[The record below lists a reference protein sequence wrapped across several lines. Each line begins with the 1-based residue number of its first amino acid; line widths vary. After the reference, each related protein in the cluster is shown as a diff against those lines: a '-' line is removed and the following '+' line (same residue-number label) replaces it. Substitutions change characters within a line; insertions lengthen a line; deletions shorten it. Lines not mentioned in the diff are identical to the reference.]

1 MVRPHEYHDS
11 VRLMQ
16 VSEQVRK
23 EESVQETIMMMAT
36 DNNKKILAAV
46 GLHTAEVET
55 AGADDL
61 VIAIVAGSEEDA
73 DKAMDNINRL
83 LVERASG
90 ASYAYRSLETAL
102 GALPEANLAL
112 ISIPGKYAAA
122 EARASIGTRPA
133 CDALQRQRCHRR

>member
-16 VSEQVRK
+16 VSEQARK
-23 EESVQETIMMMAT
+23 EESVQETILMMAT

-46 GLHTAEVET
+46 GLHTAEVEA

-61 VIAIVAGSEEDA
+61 VIAIVAGSEKDA

-112 ISIPGKYAAA
+112 ISIPGEYAAA
-122 EARASIGTRPA
+122 EARR
-133 CDALQRQRCHRR
+133 ALEHGLHVRLFKRQRCH